1 MNHANLA
8 IDHVAPITPKLDF
21 HPDIMSAVYK
31 FDSGPILRYLALDP
45 DYTPSP
51 DDSPVEFLKRH
62 MSQLPPHLLV
72 LFNAHPGATPR
83 ARASVPAIRNR
94 RCAYVATEPKLLDP
108 DVLSKS
114 DPGVWDLVNSE
125 RAQALTIRRPI
136 GVDEDEA
143 EADERDWASNQFQD
157 GNKMHVG
164 KIGELLAELE
174 GERRRERERAVR
186 RQALVARA
194 REEETLQEEEESS
207 DDEESAPAG
216 PEQLRPDPAEEDIR
230 RTIRE
235 RFIAGLLTNVDYD
248 QVDWEERWD
257 PDDGDNEERW
267 FDEEEES

>member
-1 MNHANLA
+1 
-8 IDHVAPITPKLDF
+8 
-21 HPDIMSAVYK
+21 MSAVYT
-31 FDSGPILRYLALDP
+31 FDSSPVLRYLALDS

-51 DDSPVEFLKRH
+51 DDSPVEFLKQH

-72 LFNAHPGATPR
+72 LFNVHPKATPR

-125 RAQALTIRRPI
+125 RAQALTVRRPT
-136 GVDEDEA
+136 GADENED
-143 EADERDWASNQFQD
+143 EADERDWASSQFQD
-157 GNKMHVG
+157 GSKMHIG

-186 RQALVARA
+186 RQVLVARA
-194 REEETLQEEEESS
+194 REEETLEEEEESS
-207 DDEESAPAG
+207 DEEESVPAG
-216 PEQLRPDPAEEDIR
+216 TERLRADPAEEDIR
-230 RTIRE
+230 RTIQE
-235 RFIAGLLTNVDYD
+235 RFISGLLTNVDYD
-248 QVDWEERWD
+248 TVDWDERWD
-257 PDDGDNEERW
+257 PDDRDDEERW